1 MKNPRATFSGDE
13 EVSAGAS
20 VTTGRDSGAS
30 SPGEMGQRSLPTTNN
45 AVLGDEVPASIQGH
59 FRATWGSLHVI
70 SGGFAGGR
78 KGGPRP

>member
-1 MKNPRATFSGDE
+1 VKNPRATFSGDE

-45 AVLGDEVPASIQGH
+45 AVLGTRFLPPSKVTSGPLGDH
-59 FRATWGSLHVI
+59 FM
-70 SGGFAGGR
+70 
-78 KGGPRP
+78 